1 MSLSMPQGIALD
13 FEDLI
18 QVPPLSQLL
27 PSTLVASQRYGLLR
41 AASRGRGMEF
51 SEARAYQPGDD
62 IRTIDWRITARTG
75 KPFTKL
81 FREERD
87 RNVYII
93 LDLDPAMYFGSKGQL
108 KARFASLIAASC
120 TWQAHDMKDKVGGM
134 IVVGDTPVRQQPS
147 SIRKDIL
154 AWLHKIYQGYQQG
167 LLRQDFKFSVNDALR
182 IYVNKARPGSVFHII
197 SDFYR
202 FDDTAWLY
210 LRRLNKGHSV
220 RTYQIYDQLEK
231 EIIGN
236 GTIGINTGTN
246 QCYVSSFDT
255 SFVENYDRIGSKRI
269 RNIDRLLSEASQR
282 NIYIDVSQTLCCE
295 TRERQQ
301 DNPASSTQAR

>member
-1 MSLSMPQGIALD
+1 MSITMPQGISLD

-27 PSTLVASQRYGLLR
+27 PNTLVASQRYGLLR
-41 AASRGRGMEF
+41 SSSRGRGMEF

-75 KPFTKL
+75 RPYTKL

-108 KARFASLIAASC
+108 KARFAALIAASC
-120 TWQAHDMKDKVGGM
+120 TWQAYEMKDKVGGVI
-134 IVVGDTPVRQQPS
+134 IVDNTPGRLQPS
-147 SIRKDIL
+147 GIRKDVL
-154 AWLHKIYQGYQQG
+154 AWLHRIYQSYQQG
-167 LLRQDFKFSVNDALR
+167 LLRRDFKYTIGDALR
-182 IYVNKARPGSVFHII
+182 IYVSKARPGSVFHII

-202 FDDTAWLY
+202 LDDSAWLY
-210 LRRLNKGHSV
+210 LRRLNKVHSV

-236 GTIGINTGTN
+236 GTIGINTGSN
-246 QCYVSSFDT
+246 ECYVSSYD
-255 SFVENYDRIGSKRI
+255 SKFVENYDRLGNKRI
-269 RNIDRLLSEASQR
+269 RNIDRMLSEVSQR
-282 NIYIDVSQTLCCE
+282 NICIDVSKTMVTENKNTPRTTANTQT
-295 TRERQQ
+295 
-301 DNPASSTQAR
+301 NPN